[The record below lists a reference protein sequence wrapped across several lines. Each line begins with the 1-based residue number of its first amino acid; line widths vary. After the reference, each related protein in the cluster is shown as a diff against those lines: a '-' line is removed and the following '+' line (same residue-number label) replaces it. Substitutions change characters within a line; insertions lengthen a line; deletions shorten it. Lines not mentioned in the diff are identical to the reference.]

1 MDPGGSWW
9 ILVDVGNFHKFSH
22 WDHRIGVCLILGMGD
37 GIIKSNLTISAKI
50 RDRLE
55 YLLIY
60 LSYLLQQ
67 FSLPV
72 AIATPLWAHCCQT
85 FDVDSGPGASYFTFD
100 RQKETHWKCLAI
112 LNCHLV
118 MGKKSTP
125 AVACSSQFDRTCPR
139 NKAIYT
145 YIL

>member
-1 MDPGGSWW
+1 M
-9 ILVDVGNFHKFSH
+9 NF
-22 WDHRIGVCLILGMGD
+22 RIGTMELECLILGMGD

-112 LNCHLV
+112 LNYHLV
-118 MGKKSTP
+118 MGKKKVLLQLHVAHNSTRL
-125 AVACSSQFDRTCPR
+125 ARETSY
-139 NKAIYT
+139 I
-145 YIL
+145 YILYMNIIESIHPSI